1 MNIAEKKIYDM
12 CVIGSGAAGGFMVK
26 ELTAAGADTILIEA
40 GGKGRLEDLHIH
52 DWPYDL
58 PKRGFGLFKQASL
71 YGDDIGKAIEYRGDR
86 IGVDRIRTLGGRT
99 FQMRLLASMI
109 AFYLLMFTANA
120 KAQDA
125 ITKSGERGFVALF
138 DGKSLNGWKLVR
150 GHGQGY
156 VVKDGVLVCP
166 ADGGGNLFTEK
177 EYSNFVFR
185 FEFKTEPGANN
196 GVGIRAPLEGDAAYQ
211 GMEIQ
216 ILDDGHERYK
226 GKIRSEQ
233 HHGSIYDVIPA
244 RTGFLKPAGEW
255 NEEEIMAQ
263 GSHIRVTLNGVIILD
278 ADLNNVS
285 EEATL
290 KKHPGLKNKSGHI
303 GFLGHG
309 SLVEFRNVRVKA
321 LPQ

>member
-1 MNIAEKKIYDM
+1 MAFPRKITMKSFILLIAV
-12 CVIGSGAAGGFMVK
+12 CL
-26 ELTAAGADTILIEA
+26 LTFTIEA
-40 GGKGRLEDLHIH
+40 RAQKAKPQSDEKGFR
-52 DWPYDL
+52 
-58 PKRGFGLFKQASL
+58 
-71 YGDDIGKAIEYRGDR
+71 
-86 IGVDRIRTLGGRT
+86 
-99 FQMRLLASMI
+99 
-109 AFYLLMFTANA
+109 
-120 KAQDA
+120 
-125 ITKSGERGFVALF
+125 ALF

-150 GHGQGY
+150 GHGPGY

-185 FEFKTEPGANN
+185 FEFKTEPGGNN
-196 GVGIRAPLEGDAAYQ
+196 GVGIRAPLEGDAAYV

-216 ILDDGHERYK
+216 ILDDGHEKYK
-226 GKIRSEQ
+226 GKIKSEQ

-278 ADLNNVS
+278 ANLDNVR

-290 KKHPGLKNKSGHI
+290 KNHPGLKNKSGRI

-309 SLVEFRNVRVKA
+309 SLVEFRNIRVKA
-321 LPQ
+321 LSR